1 MNFQQNE
8 DPYGVATKPI
18 MTKKEER
25 VVGSLLKS
33 KGVSGHNNPGK
44 DGTMNDDGH
53 VGVEKEDEDVVV
65 DGEGGGLLNQNHLKK
80 EIKVNCNLEDGDLIP
95 EDDILKRGSYL
106 RRSPPKSWDIMT
118 EDEAVFYGVPYEK
131 DNGWM

>member
-1 MNFQQNE
+1 M
-8 DPYGVATKPI
+8 
-18 MTKKEER
+18 
-25 VVGSLLKS
+25 
-33 KGVSGHNNPGK
+33 
-44 DGTMNDDGH
+44 
-53 VGVEKEDEDVVV
+53 V
-65 DGEGGGLLNQNHLKK
+65 DGEGGGLLIQNHLKK